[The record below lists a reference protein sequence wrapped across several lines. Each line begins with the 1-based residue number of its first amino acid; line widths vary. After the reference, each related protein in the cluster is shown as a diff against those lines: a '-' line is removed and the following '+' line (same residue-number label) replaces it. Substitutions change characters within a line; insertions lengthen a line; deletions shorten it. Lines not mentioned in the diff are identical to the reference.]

1 MTDVPLRLRI
11 LQAVSE
17 LLASIS
23 PANGYVSDLS
33 AAGQVVRGR
42 LLLGARE
49 VLPMVSLIEP
59 PLGIEPEHGA
69 IDNQFWHG
77 DWDILVQG
85 WVADDKENPTDPAYV
100 LAADVR
106 KALVL
111 EKLKPPPAA
120 SRTSNI
126 LGLNGAVVDFR
137 LGALVVR
144 PPDEISAKACFYLL
158 VTLNIAEDMTAP
170 FG

>member
-11 LQAVSE
+11 LQAISE

-33 AAGQVVRGR
+33 GPGQVVRGR
-42 LLLGARE
+42 LLIGARE
-49 VLPMVSLIEP
+49 ILPMVSLIEP
-59 PLGIEPEHGA
+59 PLAIEPERAA
-69 IDNQFWHG
+69 IDNPFSHG

-111 EKLKPPPAA
+111 EKLKPPPPGT
-120 SRTSNI
+120 RTADI
-126 LGLNGAVVDFR
+126 LGMDGAVVDFR
-137 LGALVVR
+137 LGAPVVR